1 MARGGELQ
9 LEENAMFDRKLGWS
23 IGLGVTMAFTRVGAE
38 DTLPPLVDGKAP
50 TTVEETWAGFDPRKE
65 PLDVEVLKEW
75 EEDGVVVKV
84 LRYRIGTFK
93 GQKAMMAA
101 VYGYPMGAKNLPGLV
116 QLHGGGQSAQS
127 SFVVKDAKN
136 GYATISVAWSGR
148 IISTE
153 YTVTNKEKEMFW
165 TGNTKDPDYMV
176 TTDWGVLDGY
186 HHHCRFKGNNF
197 VQNPPSDSTVDPVKS
212 PRNSGWFLATLG
224 ARRAITFLEQQ
235 PQVDGDRIGVY
246 GMSMGG
252 KLTVLTAGADSRIKA
267 AAPACGGITDLST
280 RGRTLAA
287 VADDEYLKRI
297 TCPTIIMSPSNDF
310 HSHVNDIP
318 AAVGSIK
325 NKHWRVVCSPNRNH
339 GDNGEYSVG
348 TLLWFN
354 QFLKGG
360 FAMPETPK
368 TALMLKTADHTPRFS
383 VTPDTSQRIA
393 SVNVYYTQDGE
404 RKAADKYWRLA
415 EPMTEGEALTFQ
427 LPLVSVD
434 KPLWAYADVKYALGR
449 TVEGV
454 GYSGEKVKTDTY
466 HLASLAEM
474 VSAADLKE
482 AGAVAT
488 IDDSVLK
495 EDFDSYNPDNDLHVA
510 FPAFTFSDG
519 ISCIADPGGRKG
531 MSLAMNDGP
540 DFDHAWQPLLT
551 VNTVMAPFM
560 DTDKWTC
567 SADIMLDAEAPA
579 PLTVEFRARDHKK
592 KFTPVIIDAKG
603 VISARGKT
611 TTPQLCTV
619 KPGRWWTFAV
629 TYDVN
634 NPQDYQVTIQDAEGA
649 VLAEK
654 SMEIQGDVG
663 AINWVGFIANG
674 TAEGSLYV
682 DNVSLA
688 QVTPVQE

>member
-1 MARGGELQ
+1 
-9 LEENAMFDRKLGWS
+9 MFGKKTAWS
-23 IGLGVTMAFTRVGAE
+23 IGLGLVLACNLVGAE
-38 DTLPPLVDGKAP
+38 ETLPPLKDGIAP
-50 TTVEETWAGFDPRKE
+50 TTVEEAWAGFDPRKE

-84 LRYRIGTFK
+84 LRYRIGIFK
-93 GQKAMMAA
+93 GKKAMMAA
-101 VYGYPMGAKNLPGLV
+101 VYGYPKGAKNLPGLV

-127 SFVVKDAKN
+127 SFVVKNAKN
-136 GYATISVAWSGR
+136 GYATISVAWAGR

-153 YTVTNKEKEMFW
+153 YTVSNKEKEMFW
-165 TGNTKDPDYMV
+165 TGNTEDPDYMV
-176 TTDWGVLDGY
+176 TTDWGAVDGY
-186 HHHCRFKGNNF
+186 HHHSRFKGRHF
-197 VQNPPSDSTVDPVKS
+197 VQSQPMDCTVDAVNS
-212 PRNSGWFLATLG
+212 ARNTGWYLATLA

-235 PQVDGDRIGVY
+235 PQVDKERIGVY

-267 AAPACGGITDLST
+267 AAPQCGGLTDLST

-318 AAVGSIK
+318 AAARAIK

-339 GDNGEYSVG
+339 GDSGEYSVG

-354 QFLKGG
+354 QFLKGE
-360 FAMPETPK
+360 FAMAATPK
-368 TALMLKTADHTPRFS
+368 TALTLKTVDHTPRFS
-383 VTPDTSQRIA
+383 VSPDASQKIA

-415 EPMTEGEALTFQ
+415 KPMTKGETLTFQ

-434 KPLWAYADVKYALGR
+434 KPLWAYADVQYALGR

-454 GYSGEKVKTDTY
+454 GYSGEKVKTETY
-466 HLASLAEM
+466 HLASLAAM
-474 VSAADLKE
+474 VSAADLKA
-482 AGAVAT
+482 AGAIAT

-495 EDFDSYNPDNDLHVA
+495 EDFDAYEPGHDLQTA
-510 FPAFTFSDG
+510 FPALTFSEG
-519 ISCIADPGGRKG
+519 ISCVTDPGSRKG
-531 MSLAMNDGP
+531 MSLAMNDGA
-540 DFDHAWQPLLT
+540 DFDYAWQPILH
-551 VNTVMAPFM
+551 VNTTMAPFM

-567 SADIMLDAEAPA
+567 SADIMLDAKEPV

-592 KFTPVIIDAKG
+592 KFTPISVDASG
-603 VISARGKT
+603 ELSARGKAAV
-611 TTPQLCTV
+611 QLCKV
-619 KPGRWWTFAV
+619 EPGTWWSFSV

-634 NPQDYQVTIQDAEGA
+634 NPANYQVTIKDAEGTVIA
-649 VLAEK
+649 DK
-654 SMEIQGDVG
+654 SMEIDGDVG
-663 AINWVGFIANG
+663 AINWIGFISHG
-674 TAEGSLYV
+674 TTEGSLYV
-682 DNVSLA
+682 DNVSL
-688 QVTPVQE
+688 QQED